1 MKTKEKQQKNQRKP
15 GTHKNN
21 DNQNT
26 PNEQLFGIKEEKEQH
41 RKNNENNSH
50 EWKTKKRTNKKQ

>member
-15 GTHKNN
+15 GTNKNN

-26 PNEQLFGIKEEKEQH
+26 PNEQLFGIKEKRNNTEKTM
-41 RKNNENNSH
+41 
-50 EWKTKKRTNKKQ
+50 KTTVTNGKPKRTNKKQ